1 MYSYFNTEL
10 FLRVPKCNSK
20 IRQNFDSHFSWK
32 LCIRFEIG
40 KIAATFF
47 SHIIIITKIRFASAQ
62 SILEPAFTFNT
73 RIKRL
78 LCTFAYITYSAVRN
92 IGKMQVELFE
102 IATIFVLCSAHNV
115 ITVYF
120 SFLLI
125 QYDGSLKW
133 LLVLVNLLSTIFG
146 ELIFLV
152 IVWRMLTLL

>member
-10 FLRVPKCNSK
+10 FLRVPKSNSK
-20 IRQNFDSHFSWK
+20 IRQNFDSAFSW
-32 LCIRFEIG
+32 IEIG

-47 SHIIIITKIRFASAQ
+47 THIIIIIKILFASAL
-62 SILEPAFTFNT
+62 SGFGPAFNFNT
-73 RIKRL
+73 RTNRL
-78 LCTFAYITYSAVRN
+78 LCTFAYIKYSAARN

-115 ITVYF
+115 ITFYF

-125 QYDGSLKW
+125 QYDGFLKW

-146 ELIFLV
+146 ELIFHV